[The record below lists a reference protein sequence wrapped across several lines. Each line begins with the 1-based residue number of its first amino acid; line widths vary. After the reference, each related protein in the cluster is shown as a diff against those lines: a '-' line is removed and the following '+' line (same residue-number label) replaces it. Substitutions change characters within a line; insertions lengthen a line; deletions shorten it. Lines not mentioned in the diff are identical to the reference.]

1 MLGGDLNT
9 YNDRLN
15 LPFYATICGSV
26 EQVNG
31 DDTWHALLIYPNPAS
46 SIVYFELEESAEK
59 ISLIALYNIH
69 GRLVAEW
76 HPQAHTAALD
86 ISHLSGGI
94 YLARATVGQKVI
106 TRKVVVR

>member
-1 MLGGDLNT
+1 MT
-9 YNDRLN
+9 
-15 LPFYATICGSV
+15 FYATICGSV
-26 EQVNG
+26 EQING
-31 DDTWHALLIYPNPAS
+31 DDTWHALLIYPNPAF

-59 ISLIALYNIH
+59 ISLIELYNIH

-76 HPQAHTAALD
+76 HPQNHTAALD